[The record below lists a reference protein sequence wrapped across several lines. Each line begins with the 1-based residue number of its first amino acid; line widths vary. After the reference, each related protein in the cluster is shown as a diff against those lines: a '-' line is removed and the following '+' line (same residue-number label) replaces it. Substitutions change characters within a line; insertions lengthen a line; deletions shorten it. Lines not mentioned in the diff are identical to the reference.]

1 MQLTKEYFDQGL
13 QNLIEHLNSKFD
25 NIDQRFESVERR
37 FENIDRKF
45 ESIDKRFEIID
56 QRFESVDNKFEAQTR
71 ELKQYVRESFGAQ
84 QTYMEERFEEIKE
97 ALDVRGEIAIL
108 THDVHRIKQK
118 IGMKK

>member
-13 QNLIEHLNSKFD
+13 QNLIEHFNSKFD

-37 FENIDRKF
+37 F